1 MIEVKGVKKEYSI
14 PDREQGFKGMLSH
27 IMNPKYKKIQA
38 VNDIS
43 FNIAEGEIIG
53 FLGPNG
59 AGKSTTVKM
68 LSGILYPSDG
78 EINVWGVAPYRDRR
92 ENSKRIGVVFGQK
105 TQLWWNLPLSESY
118 ELLRTIYKIDK
129 TVFRKNIEMFS
140 DILGIQEFIAT
151 PVRQLSLGQRMRAEI
166 AASLLHDPKVIYL
179 DEPTIGLDVVVKQKI
194 REFIKESNKEK
205 KTTVIL
211 TTHDMKDV
219 EELCNRIIIINKGS
233 LIYDGDISK
242 IKSMY
247 KTERV
252 LKAQLKNVPSNIN
265 LVDCKVIQVSGNTAI
280 IAYDQGKSN
289 IVNIIKQLDSEYGV
303 IDVAVSEPDIDEI
316 IRRIYTMKNNNLNLE
331 ESGC

>member
-1 MIEVKGVKKEYSI
+1 
-14 PDREQGFKGMLSH
+14 
-27 IMNPKYKKIQA
+27 
-38 VNDIS
+38 
-43 FNIAEGEIIG
+43 
-53 FLGPNG
+53 
-59 AGKSTTVKM
+59 
-68 LSGILYPSDG
+68 
-78 EINVWGVAPYRDRR
+78 
-92 ENSKRIGVVFGQK
+92 
-105 TQLWWNLPLSESY
+105 
-118 ELLRTIYKIDK
+118 
-129 TVFRKNIEMFS
+129 MFS